1 MENLSLFNKHSNCL
15 VCGNSQITNLNGY
28 EKAFLVKC
36 SNCGFVFSERIPTNE
51 ELNFYY
57 SNYGSNFY
65 CSDLTIKRYNEILD
79 KMEPFRQTGRLLDIG
94 CGIGFF
100 LDEAKKRSWE
110 VYGTEYSERLIGL
123 LREKGITIHDGQLN
137 SENYEEGF
145 FDIVTSFEVIEHIN
159 NPTSELKQI
168 ATLLRKGGLVYLT
181 TPNFNSL
188 LRRRLKIQ
196 YNVIK
201 YPEHLSYYT
210 PKSLSRLFHLNG
222 FKKLQV
228 ETTGISLT
236 RLRTSQGTSA
246 QKFVSASS
254 DDEKLRQQM
263 DEKWYLGAAKVIVN
277 KMLTLLGSG
286 DSLKGWFIKK

>member
-1 MENLSLFNKHSNCL
+1 MLNYPKHNKCL
-15 VCGNSQITNLNGY
+15 ICSSEELIQLAGY
-28 EKAFLVKC
+28 EKAFLVNC
-36 SNCGFVFSERIPTNE
+36 RNCGFVFSERIPSIE
-51 ELNFYY
+51 ELDNHYK
-57 SNYGSNFY
+57 NYGSNFY
-65 CSDLTIKRYNEILD
+65 CSELTIKRYNEILD
-79 KMEPFRQTGRLLDIG
+79 KMEPFRKTGRLLDVG

-100 LDEAKKRSWE
+100 LDEAKKRGWE

-123 LREKGITIHDGQLN
+123 LREKGITIHEGQLN
-137 SENYEEGF
+137 SENYEDGF
-145 FDIVTSFEVIEHIN
+145 FDLVTSFEVIEHIN
-159 NPTSELKQI
+159 NPINELNHISKM
-168 ATLLRKGGLVYLT
+168 LRKGGLVYLT

-188 LRRRLKIQ
+188 LRRKLKIQ

-210 PKSLSRLFHLNG
+210 PKTIIRLFNSNG
-222 FKKLQV
+222 FKKWKV

-236 RLRTSQGTSA
+236 RLRTSQGSSA

-263 DEKWYLGAAKVIVN
+263 DEKWYLGLVKSAIN
-277 KMLTLLGSG
+277 TTLTAIGSG

>member
-1 MENLSLFNKHSNCL
+1 MTTYNEHQNCL
-15 VCGNSQITNLNGY
+15 VCDHSKLNVMNGY
-28 EKAFLVKC
+28 EKVFLVKC
-36 SNCGFVFSERIPTNE
+36 SNCGFVFSERIPSNE
-51 ELNFYY
+51 ELNIYY

-100 LDEAKKRSWE
+100 LDEAKKRGWE

-123 LREKGITIHDGQLN
+123 LREKGITIHEGQLN
-137 SENYEEGF
+137 SENYQKGF
-145 FDIVTSFEVIEHIN
+145 FDVVTSFEVIEHIN

-210 PKSLSRLFHLNG
+210 PKSLSRLFQLNG
-222 FKKLQV
+222 FKKMKV

-254 DDEKLRQQM
+254 DDEKLRKQM

-277 KMLTLLGSG
+277 KMLTLHGSG
-286 DSLKGWFIKK
+286 DSLKGWFIKE

>member
-1 MENLSLFNKHSNCL
+1 MASYNKHSNCL
-15 VCGNSQITNLNGY
+15 VCEQSHLTKLIGY

-36 SNCGFVFSERIPTNE
+36 RDCRFVFSERIPSFE
-51 ELNFYY
+51 ELDNHYK
-57 SNYGSNFY
+57 NYGSNFY
-65 CSDLTIKRYNEILD
+65 CSELTIKRYNEILD
-79 KMEPFRQTGRLLDIG
+79 KMEPFRKTGRLLDIG

-100 LDEAKKRSWE
+100 LDEAKKRGWA

-123 LREKGITIHDGQLN
+123 LREKGITIHEGQLN

-145 FDIVTSFEVIEHIN
+145 FDVVTSFEVIEHIN
-159 NPTSELKQI
+159 NPTSEVTEINKLI
-168 ATLLRKGGLVYLT
+168 RKGGLVYLT

-188 LRRRLKIQ
+188 LRRKLKIQ
-196 YNVIK
+196 YNVIN

-210 PKSLSRLFHLNG
+210 PSTLTRLFTCNG
-222 FKKLQV
+222 FKKLKV

-236 RLRTSQGTSA
+236 RLRTSKGTSA
-246 QKFVSASS
+246 QKYVSASS

-263 DEKWYLGAAKVIVN
+263 DEKWYLGLAKKIIN
-277 KMLTLLGSG
+277 NSLTAIGSG

>member
-1 MENLSLFNKHSNCL
+1 MASYNKHSNCL
-15 VCGNSQITNLNGY
+15 VCEQSHLTKLIGY
-28 EKAFLVKC
+28 EKAFLVIC
-36 SNCGFVFSERIPTNE
+36 RDCGFVFSERIPSIE
-51 ELNFYY
+51 ELDNHYK
-57 SNYGSNFY
+57 NYGSNFY
-65 CSDLTIKRYNEILD
+65 CSELTIKRYNEILD
-79 KMEPFRQTGRLLDIG
+79 KMEPFRKTGRLLDVG

-100 LDEAKKRSWE
+100 LDEAKKRGWE

-123 LREKGITIHDGQLN
+123 LREKGITIHEGQLS

-145 FDIVTSFEVIEHIN
+145 FDVVTSFEVIEHIN
-159 NPTSELKQI
+159 NPTSEIKQI
-168 ATLLRKGGLVYLT
+168 AKLIRKGGLVYLT

-188 LRRRLKIQ
+188 LRRKLKIK
-196 YNVIK
+196 YNVIN

-210 PKSLSRLFHLNG
+210 PSTIARLFTSNG
-222 FKKLQV
+222 FKKWKV

-246 QKFVSASS
+246 QKYVSASS

-263 DEKWYLGAAKVIVN
+263 DEKWYLGLVKKIVN
-277 KMLTLLGSG
+277 SSLTAIGSG

>member
-1 MENLSLFNKHSNCL
+1 M
-15 VCGNSQITNLNGY
+15 VCEHKDLTALTGY

-36 SNCGFVFSERIPTNE
+36 RNCGFVFSERIPTIE
-51 ELNFYY
+51 ELDNHYK
-57 SNYGSNFY
+57 NYGSNFY
-65 CSDLTIKRYNEILD
+65 CSELTIKRYNEILD
-79 KMEPFRQTGRLLDIG
+79 KMEPFRKTGRLLDIG

-100 LDEAKKRSWE
+100 LDEAKKRGWE

-123 LREKGITIHDGQLN
+123 LREKGITIHEGQLN

-145 FDIVTSFEVIEHIN
+145 FDVVTSFEVIEHIN
-159 NPTSELKQI
+159 NPISEINQI
-168 ATLLRKGGLVYLT
+168 GKLIRKGGLVYIT

-196 YNVIK
+196 YNVIN

-210 PKSLSRLFHLNG
+210 PRTLTKLFNSNG
-222 FKKLQV
+222 YKKLKV

-246 QKFVSASS
+246 QKFVSAAS

-263 DEKWYLGAAKVIVN
+263 DEKWYLGLAKTLVN
-277 KMLTLLGSG
+277 SVLTALGSG